1 MSERIRSRLWGADDW
16 VLTLVTIKMVPIT
29 TFMIL
34 LSQAGLGLDAWN
46 LTGDQIDRVLFL
58 FFFEEVFY
66 PCALALI
73 KISILLFYLR
83 VFPNRTIRT
92 LVYVLIFLNIGY
104 AAAFSI
110 ALIFQ
115 CNPVRGAWEAWDGQ
129 HPATCLDTN
138 TMGFAAAGANIV
150 LDVATLTLPLHDVTK
165 LRMGLRKKIQVLAM
179 FAVGFFVTLISIL
192 RLKSLIEFGSTK
204 NPTQDYVEAAYWSMI
219 ELCVGILCASMPA
232 IRALLVQAL
241 PAIFGSQIYG
251 SGLASHPTKSDRYG
265 ISRGD
270 KNKPLSSTD
279 ASGKEIMVKNEWAVL
294 DDRNSH
300 GSDVELFDLESTL
313 RSGPPGSDDMMGDR
327 PMSRM
332 KN

>member
-1 MSERIRSRLWGADDW
+1 MGPVIAQYTDVSVFWY
-16 VLTLVTIKMVPIT
+16 
-29 TFMIL
+29 
-34 LSQAGLGLDAWN
+34 Q
-46 LTGDQIDRVLFL
+46 L

-179 FAVGFFVTLISIL
+179 FAVGFLYVFCPSTTHC
-192 RLKSLIEFGSTK
+192 GST
-204 NPTQDYVEAAYWSMI
+204 TMSD
-219 ELCVGILCASMPA
+219 
-232 IRALLVQAL
+232 AL
-241 PAIFGSQIYG
+241 
-251 SGLASHPTKSDRYG
+251 TK
-265 ISRGD
+265 
-270 KNKPLSSTD
+270 
-279 ASGKEIMVKNEWAVL
+279 
-294 DDRNSH
+294 
-300 GSDVELFDLESTL
+300 
-313 RSGPPGSDDMMGDR
+313 
-327 PMSRM
+327 
-332 KN
+332 